1 MTKGTLFI
9 ISAPSGTGKSSLI
22 RAFLK
27 KKIINNIEVSVS
39 HTTRSVRPGEINGK
53 DYYFV
58 SIKKFKIMIKKN
70 KFIEYAKVFNH
81 YYGTSYT
88 SINNKLISGK
98 DVFLDIDW
106 QGAKQ
111 IKKKNINSKS
121 IFLLPPSKKE
131 LLSRLKKRNQDS
143 NFIISKRMKMVKT
156 EISRFYQYDYIIVN
170 DDFDASLL
178 DIKYIILSQRLS
190 IEHQKKHNINLIQ
203 NLLNK

>member
-27 KKIINNIEVSVS
+27 KKIINNVEVSVS
-39 HTTRSVRPGEINGK
+39 HTTRSIRPGELDGK
-53 DYYFV
+53 DYYFI
-58 SIKKFKIMIKKN
+58 SIKKFKIMVKKN

-88 SINNKLISGK
+88 SIINKLISGK

-106 QGAKQ
+106 QGAQQ
-111 IKKKNINSKS
+111 IKKKVINSKS

-131 LLSRLKKRNQDS
+131 LISRLKKRNQDS

-156 EISRFYQYDYIIVN
+156 EISRFHKYDYIIIN
-170 DDFDASLL
+170 DDFNTSLL
-178 DIKYIILSQRLS
+178 NIKYIILSQRLS
-190 IEHQKKHNINLIQ
+190 VEYQKKHNVDLIQ
-203 NLLNK
+203 NLLKK

>member
-27 KKIINNIEVSVS
+27 KKIINNVEVSVS
-39 HTTRSVRPGEINGK
+39 HTTRSVRPGELDGK
-53 DYYFV
+53 DYHFI

-70 KFIEYAKVFNH
+70 EFIEYAKVYNH
-81 YYGTSYT
+81 YYGTSYK
-88 SINNKLISGK
+88 SINKKLINGK

-106 QGAKQ
+106 QGAQQ

-143 NFIISKRMKMVKT
+143 NFIISKRMKTVKT
-156 EISRFYQYDYIIVN
+156 EISRFYRYDYIIVN
-170 DDFDASLL
+170 DDFNVSLL
-178 DIKYIILSQRLS
+178 NIKHIILSQRLS
-190 IEHQKKHNINLIQ
+190 VEYQKKHNIDLIQ
-203 NLLNK
+203 NLLKK